1 MTACGTMVSLCM
13 NRLFVH
19 MYRHTAEKN
28 KTQKKVFLYNQM
40 NYASYQYKYIR
51 EYHIIHMSEAASEE
65 PKAAAPETK
74 AQLVQYIK
82 SWIETD
88 NDMRKLQKD
97 MKTLRDNKKMLTD
110 ALVNVM
116 KSNEIDV
123 FDIND
128 GKLVY
133 SKTKVKAPINKTSLF
148 AALLQHYNDEEAA
161 KKLSEFIMDSRQEKI
176 KESIRRKI
184 QK

>member
-1 MTACGTMVSLCM
+1 
-13 NRLFVH
+13 
-19 MYRHTAEKN
+19 
-28 KTQKKVFLYNQM
+28 
-40 NYASYQYKYIR
+40 
-51 EYHIIHMSEAASEE
+51 MSEATEE
-65 PKAAAPETK
+65 PKAAPETK

-82 SWIETD
+82 SWIEVD
-88 NDMRKLQKD
+88 NEMRKLQKD
-97 MKTLRDNKKMLTD
+97 MKTLKDNKKTLTD

-133 SKTKVKAPINKTSLF
+133 AKTKVKAPINQTTLF
-148 AALLQHYNDEEAA
+148 AALMQHYKDEDAA
-161 KKLSEFIMDSRQEKI
+161 KKLSEFIMDSRQIKI

>member
-1 MTACGTMVSLCM
+1 
-13 NRLFVH
+13 
-19 MYRHTAEKN
+19 
-28 KTQKKVFLYNQM
+28 
-40 NYASYQYKYIR
+40 
-51 EYHIIHMSEAASEE
+51 MSEATEE
-65 PKAAAPETK
+65 PKAAPETK

-82 SWIETD
+82 SWIEVD
-88 NDMRKLQKD
+88 NSMRNLQKE
-97 MKTLRDNKKMLTD
+97 MKTLKDNKKTLTD

-133 SKTKVKAPINKTSLF
+133 AKTKVKAPINKTTLF
-148 AALLQHYNDEEAA
+148 SALMQHYSDEDTA

>member
-1 MTACGTMVSLCM
+1 
-13 NRLFVH
+13 
-19 MYRHTAEKN
+19 
-28 KTQKKVFLYNQM
+28 
-40 NYASYQYKYIR
+40 
-51 EYHIIHMSEAASEE
+51 MSEAPEE
-65 PKAAAPETK
+65 PKAAAGPETK

-82 SWIETD
+82 TWIDTD
-88 NDMRKLQKD
+88 NEMRKLQKD
-97 MKTLRDNKKMLTD
+97 MKTLRDNKKTLTD

-133 SKTKVKAPINKTSLF
+133 AKTKVKAPINKTSLF
-148 AALLQHYNDEEAA
+148 AALMQHYQDEDVA
-161 KKLSEFIMDSRQEKI
+161 KKLSVFIMDSRQEKV

>member
-1 MTACGTMVSLCM
+1 MQMPP
-13 NRLFVH
+13 
-19 MYRHTAEKN
+19 
-28 KTQKKVFLYNQM
+28 KV
-40 NYASYQYKYIR
+40 
-51 EYHIIHMSEAASEE
+51 SEATEATEE
-65 PKAAAPETK
+65 PKPAGPETK

-82 SWIETD
+82 SWIEVD
-88 NDMRKLQKD
+88 NDMRNLQKE
-97 MKTLRDNKKMLTD
+97 MKTLRDNKKTLTD

-133 SKTKVKAPINKTSLF
+133 AKTKVKAPINKTTLF
-148 AALLQHYNDEEAA
+148 GALMQHYNDEDAA
-161 KKLSEFIMDSRQEKI
+161 KKLSEFILDSRQEKV

>member
-1 MTACGTMVSLCM
+1 
-13 NRLFVH
+13 
-19 MYRHTAEKN
+19 
-28 KTQKKVFLYNQM
+28 
-40 NYASYQYKYIR
+40 
-51 EYHIIHMSEAASEE
+51 MSESQQPQQEE
-65 PKAAAPETK
+65 SKPAAPETK

-82 SWIETD
+82 SWIEVD

-97 MKTLRDNKKMLTD
+97 MKTLRDNKKTLTD

-133 SKTKVKAPINKTSLF
+133 SKTKVKMPINKTNLF
-148 AALLQHYNDEEAA
+148 AALMQHYNDEEAA

>member
-1 MTACGTMVSLCM
+1 
-13 NRLFVH
+13 
-19 MYRHTAEKN
+19 
-28 KTQKKVFLYNQM
+28 
-40 NYASYQYKYIR
+40 
-51 EYHIIHMSEAASEE
+51 MSEATEE
-65 PKAAAPETK
+65 PKAAPETK

-82 SWIETD
+82 SWIEVD
-88 NDMRKLQKD
+88 NEMRKLQKD
-97 MKTLRDNKKMLTD
+97 MKTLKDNKKTLTD

-133 SKTKVKAPINKTSLF
+133 AKTKVKAPINKTTLF
-148 AALLQHYNDEEAA
+148 AALMQHYKDEDAA
-161 KKLSEFIMDSRQEKI
+161 KKLSEFILDSRQEKI

>member
-1 MTACGTMVSLCM
+1 
-13 NRLFVH
+13 
-19 MYRHTAEKN
+19 
-28 KTQKKVFLYNQM
+28 
-40 NYASYQYKYIR
+40 
-51 EYHIIHMSEAASEE
+51 MSESPEE
-65 PKAAAPETK
+65 PKAAPETK

-82 SWIETD
+82 SWIEVD
-88 NDMRKLQKD
+88 NEMRKLQKE
-97 MKTLRDNKKMLTD
+97 MKTLKDNKKTLTD

-133 SKTKVKAPINKTSLF
+133 AKTKVKAPINQTTLF
-148 AALLQHYNDEEAA
+148 ASLMQHYNDEDAA
-161 KKLSEFIMDSRQEKI
+161 KKLSEFIMDSRQIKI

>member
-1 MTACGTMVSLCM
+1 
-13 NRLFVH
+13 
-19 MYRHTAEKN
+19 
-28 KTQKKVFLYNQM
+28 M

-51 EYHIIHMSEAASEE
+51 EYHIIHMSEASEE

>member
-1 MTACGTMVSLCM
+1 
-13 NRLFVH
+13 
-19 MYRHTAEKN
+19 
-28 KTQKKVFLYNQM
+28 
-40 NYASYQYKYIR
+40 
-51 EYHIIHMSEAASEE
+51 MSEATEE
-65 PKAAAPETK
+65 PKAVAAGPETK
-74 AQLVQYIK
+74 AQLVQFIK

-88 NDMRKLQKD
+88 NEMHKLQKD
-97 MKTLRDNKKMLTD
+97 MKTLRDNKKTLTD

-133 SKTKVKAPINKTSLF
+133 AKTKVKAPINKTTLF
-148 AALLQHYNDEEAA
+148 SALMQHYNDEDAA
-161 KKLSEFIMDSRQEKI
+161 KKLSEFIMDSRQDTI

-184 QK
+184 QKK

>member
-1 MTACGTMVSLCM
+1 
-13 NRLFVH
+13 
-19 MYRHTAEKN
+19 
-28 KTQKKVFLYNQM
+28 
-40 NYASYQYKYIR
+40 
-51 EYHIIHMSEAASEE
+51 MSE
-65 PKAAAPETK
+65 PAAPETK

-82 SWIETD
+82 SWIEVD
-88 NDMRKLQKD
+88 NQMRNLQKD
-97 MKTLRDNKKMLTD
+97 MKTLRDNKKTLTD

-133 SKTKVKAPINKTSLF
+133 AKTKVKAPINKTTLV
-148 AALLQHYNDEEAA
+148 AALMQHYNDEEAA
-161 KKLSEFIMDSRQEKI
+161 KNLSEFIMSSRQEKV
-176 KESIRRKI
+176 KESIRRKL

>member
-1 MTACGTMVSLCM
+1 
-13 NRLFVH
+13 
-19 MYRHTAEKN
+19 
-28 KTQKKVFLYNQM
+28 
-40 NYASYQYKYIR
+40 
-51 EYHIIHMSEAASEE
+51 MSEAPEE
-65 PKAAAPETK
+65 PKTAAAPETK

-82 SWIETD
+82 SWIEVD

-97 MKTLRDNKKMLTD
+97 MKTLRDNKKALTD
-110 ALVNVM
+110 ALVSVM

-133 SKTKVKAPINKTSLF
+133 SKTKVKVPINKTNLF
-148 AALLQHYNDEEAA
+148 AALMQHYNDEEAA

>member
-1 MTACGTMVSLCM
+1 
-13 NRLFVH
+13 
-19 MYRHTAEKN
+19 
-28 KTQKKVFLYNQM
+28 
-40 NYASYQYKYIR
+40 
-51 EYHIIHMSEAASEE
+51 MSEPAEE
-65 PKAAAPETK
+65 AKAAPETK
-74 AQLVQYIK
+74 AQLVQFIK
-82 SWIETD
+82 SWIEVD
-88 NDMRKLQKD
+88 NDIRDLQKEL
-97 MKTLRDNKKMLTD
+97 KTMRENKKTLTD

-133 SKTKVKAPINKTSLF
+133 AKTKVKAPINKTSLF
-148 AALLQHYNDEEAA
+148 AALMQHYQDEDAA
-161 KKLSEFIMDSRQEKI
+161 KKLSEFILDSRQEKV

>member
-1 MTACGTMVSLCM
+1 
-13 NRLFVH
+13 
-19 MYRHTAEKN
+19 MYR
-28 KTQKKVFLYNQM
+28 YNQYK
-40 NYASYQYKYIR
+40 NVVLQYTIA
-51 EYHIIHMSEAASEE
+51 IHTMSEQSEE
-65 PKAAAPETK
+65 PKAVTAGPETK

-82 SWIETD
+82 TWIEVD
-88 NDMRKLQKD
+88 NDMRKLQKE
-97 MKTLRDNKKMLTD
+97 MKTLRDNKKTLTD

-133 SKTKVKAPINKTSLF
+133 AKTKVKVPINKTNLF
-148 AALLQHYNDEEAA
+148 AALMQHYNDEDAA

>member
-1 MTACGTMVSLCM
+1 
-13 NRLFVH
+13 
-19 MYRHTAEKN
+19 
-28 KTQKKVFLYNQM
+28 
-40 NYASYQYKYIR
+40 
-51 EYHIIHMSEAASEE
+51 MSEASEE
-65 PKAAAPETK
+65 PKDVSDPETK

-82 SWIETD
+82 SWIEVD
-88 NDMRKLQKD
+88 NQMRNLQKE
-97 MKTLRDNKKMLTD
+97 MKTLKDNKKTLTD

-133 SKTKVKAPINKTSLF
+133 SKQKVKAPINKTTLF
-148 AALLQHYNDEEAA
+148 AALMQHYNDEEAA
-161 KKLSEFIMDSRQEKI
+161 KNLSEFIMNSRQEKI

>member
-1 MTACGTMVSLCM
+1 
-13 NRLFVH
+13 
-19 MYRHTAEKN
+19 
-28 KTQKKVFLYNQM
+28 
-40 NYASYQYKYIR
+40 
-51 EYHIIHMSEAASEE
+51 MSEASEE
-65 PKAAAPETK
+65 PKVTSAAGPETK
-74 AQLVQYIK
+74 AQLVQFIK
-82 SWIETD
+82 SWIEVD
-88 NDMRKLQKD
+88 NDMRNLQKE
-97 MKTLRDNKKMLTD
+97 MKTLRDNKKTLTD

-133 SKTKVKAPINKTSLF
+133 AKTKVKAPINKTSLF
-148 AALLQHYNDEEAA
+148 AALMQHYQDEDAA
-161 KKLSEFIMDSRQEKI
+161 KKLSEFILDSRQEKV

>member
-1 MTACGTMVSLCM
+1 
-13 NRLFVH
+13 
-19 MYRHTAEKN
+19 
-28 KTQKKVFLYNQM
+28 
-40 NYASYQYKYIR
+40 
-51 EYHIIHMSEAASEE
+51 MSEATEE
-65 PKAAAPETK
+65 PKSAPETK

-82 SWIETD
+82 SWIEVD
-88 NDMRKLQKD
+88 NSMRNLQKE
-97 MKTLRDNKKMLTD
+97 MKALKDNKKTLTD

-133 SKTKVKAPINKTSLF
+133 AKTKVKAPINKTTLF
-148 AALLQHYNDEEAA
+148 AALMQHYKDEDAA
-161 KKLSEFIMDSRQEKI
+161 KKLSEFILDSRQEKI

>member
-1 MTACGTMVSLCM
+1 
-13 NRLFVH
+13 
-19 MYRHTAEKN
+19 
-28 KTQKKVFLYNQM
+28 
-40 NYASYQYKYIR
+40 
-51 EYHIIHMSEAASEE
+51 MSEASEE
-65 PKAAAPETK
+65 PKVTAAAGPETK

-82 SWIETD
+82 SWSEVD
-88 NDMRKLQKD
+88 NNMRNLQKE
-97 MKTLRDNKKMLTD
+97 MKTLRDNKKTLTD

-133 SKTKVKAPINKTSLF
+133 AKTKVKVPINKTSLF
-148 AALLQHYNDEEAA
+148 SALMQHYKDEDAA
-161 KKLSEFIMDSRQEKI
+161 KKLSEFIMDSRQEKV

>member
-1 MTACGTMVSLCM
+1 MLLT
-13 NRLFVH
+13 LFSFNVI
-19 MYRHTAEKN
+19 
-28 KTQKKVFLYNQM
+28 F
-40 NYASYQYKYIR
+40 QYKNNDFIVYNIN
-51 EYHIIHMSEAASEE
+51 MSEPTE
-65 PKAAAPETK
+65 PTAAPETK

-82 SWIETD
+82 SWIEVD

-97 MKTLRDNKKMLTD
+97 MKTLRDNKKTLTD

-123 FDIND
+123 FDLND

-133 SKTKVKAPINKTSLF
+133 AKTKVKAPINKTTLF
-148 AALLQHYNDEEAA
+148 AALMQHYNNEDAA
-161 KKLSEFIMDSRQEKI
+161 KKLSEFILESRQEKV

>member
-1 MTACGTMVSLCM
+1 
-13 NRLFVH
+13 
-19 MYRHTAEKN
+19 
-28 KTQKKVFLYNQM
+28 
-40 NYASYQYKYIR
+40 
-51 EYHIIHMSEAASEE
+51 MSEASEE
-65 PKAAAPETK
+65 PKVTAAAGPETK

-82 SWIETD
+82 SWIEVD

-97 MKTLRDNKKMLTD
+97 MKTLWDNKKTLTD

-133 SKTKVKAPINKTSLF
+133 AKTKVKVPINKTNLF
-148 AALLQHYNDEEAA
+148 AVLMQHYNDEEAA
-161 KKLSEFIMDSRQEKI
+161 KKLREFIMDSRQEKI
-176 KESIRRKI
+176 MESIRRKI

>member
-1 MTACGTMVSLCM
+1 MCYGI
-13 NRLFVH
+13 NI
-19 MYRHTAEKN
+19 KI
-28 KTQKKVFLYNQM
+28 LY
-40 NYASYQYKYIR
+40 YSI
-51 EYHIIHMSEAASEE
+51 YHNPQMSEPSEE

-82 SWIETD
+82 SWIEVD

-97 MKTLRDNKKMLTD
+97 MKTLRDNKKTLTD
-110 ALVNVM
+110 ALVTVM

-133 SKTKVKAPINKTSLF
+133 AKTKVKVPINKTSLF
-148 AALLQHYNDEEAA
+148 AALMQHYNDEDAA
-161 KKLSEFIMDSRQEKI
+161 KKLSEFIMDSRQEKV

>member
-1 MTACGTMVSLCM
+1 
-13 NRLFVH
+13 
-19 MYRHTAEKN
+19 
-28 KTQKKVFLYNQM
+28 
-40 NYASYQYKYIR
+40 
-51 EYHIIHMSEAASEE
+51 MSEATEE
-65 PKAAAPETK
+65 PKAAPETK

-82 SWIETD
+82 SWIEVD
-88 NDMRKLQKD
+88 NSMRNLQKE
-97 MKTLRDNKKMLTD
+97 MKVLKDNKKTLTD

-133 SKTKVKAPINKTSLF
+133 AKTKVKAPINKTTLF
-148 AALLQHYNDEEAA
+148 AALMQHYKDEDAA

>member
-1 MTACGTMVSLCM
+1 
-13 NRLFVH
+13 
-19 MYRHTAEKN
+19 
-28 KTQKKVFLYNQM
+28 
-40 NYASYQYKYIR
+40 
-51 EYHIIHMSEAASEE
+51 MSEATEE
-65 PKAAAPETK
+65 TAKAPETK
-74 AQLVQYIK
+74 AQLVQFIK

-88 NDMRKLQKD
+88 NEMLKLQKQ
-97 MKTLRDNKKMLTD
+97 MKTLRDNKKTMTD

-133 SKTKVKAPINKTSLF
+133 VKTKVKAPINKTSLF
-148 AALLQHYNDEEAA
+148 AALMQHYQDEDAA
-161 KKLSEFIMDSRQEKI
+161 KKLSEFIMNSRAENVKD
-176 KESIRRKI
+176 SIRRKI

>member
-1 MTACGTMVSLCM
+1 
-13 NRLFVH
+13 
-19 MYRHTAEKN
+19 
-28 KTQKKVFLYNQM
+28 
-40 NYASYQYKYIR
+40 
-51 EYHIIHMSEAASEE
+51 MSEASEE
-65 PKAAAPETK
+65 SKAASAPETK

-82 SWIETD
+82 TWIDVD
-88 NDMRKLQKD
+88 NQMRTLQKE
-97 MKTLRDNKKMLTD
+97 MKTLKDNKKTLTD

-133 SKTKVKAPINKTSLF
+133 AKTKVKGPINKTTLF
-148 AALLQHYNDEEAA
+148 TALMQHYNDEEAA
-161 KKLSEFIMDSRQEKI
+161 KNLSEFIMNSRQEKI

>member
-1 MTACGTMVSLCM
+1 
-13 NRLFVH
+13 
-19 MYRHTAEKN
+19 
-28 KTQKKVFLYNQM
+28 
-40 NYASYQYKYIR
+40 
-51 EYHIIHMSEAASEE
+51 MSEPVEE
-65 PKAAAPETK
+65 PKAPETK

-82 SWIETD
+82 TWIEVD

-97 MKTLRDNKKMLTD
+97 MKTLRDNKKALTD

-133 SKTKVKAPINKTSLF
+133 SKTKVKVPINKTNLF
-148 AALLQHYNDEEAA
+148 ATLMQHYNDENTA
-161 KKLSEFIMDSRQEKI
+161 KQLSEFIMDSRQEKV
-176 KESIRRKI
+176 KESIRRKM

>member
-1 MTACGTMVSLCM
+1 
-13 NRLFVH
+13 
-19 MYRHTAEKN
+19 
-28 KTQKKVFLYNQM
+28 
-40 NYASYQYKYIR
+40 
-51 EYHIIHMSEAASEE
+51 MSEATEE
-65 PKAAAPETK
+65 PKSAGPETK

-82 SWIETD
+82 SWIEVD
-88 NDMRKLQKD
+88 NDMRNLQKE
-97 MKTLRDNKKMLTD
+97 MKTLRDNKKTMTD

-133 SKTKVKAPINKTSLF
+133 VKTKVKAPINKTSLF
-148 AALLQHYNDEEAA
+148 AALMQHYQDEDAA
-161 KKLSEFIMDSRQEKI
+161 KKLSEFIMNSRAENVKD
-176 KESIRRKI
+176 SIRRKI

>member
-1 MTACGTMVSLCM
+1 
-13 NRLFVH
+13 
-19 MYRHTAEKN
+19 
-28 KTQKKVFLYNQM
+28 
-40 NYASYQYKYIR
+40 
-51 EYHIIHMSEAASEE
+51 MSEATEE
-65 PKAAAPETK
+65 PKAASAPETK

-82 SWIETD
+82 SWIEVD
-88 NDMRKLQKD
+88 NQMRNLQKE
-97 MKTLRDNKKMLTD
+97 MKTLKDNKKTLTD

-133 SKTKVKAPINKTSLF
+133 SKTKVKAAINKTTLF
-148 AALLQHYNDEEAA
+148 AALMQHYNDEEAA
-161 KKLSEFIMDSRQEKI
+161 KNLSEFIMSSRQEKI

>member
-1 MTACGTMVSLCM
+1 
-13 NRLFVH
+13 
-19 MYRHTAEKN
+19 
-28 KTQKKVFLYNQM
+28 LY
-40 NYASYQYKYIR
+40 AIAT
-51 EYHIIHMSEAASEE
+51 MSEATEE
-65 PKAAAPETK
+65 PKAAPETK

-82 SWIETD
+82 MWIETD
-88 NDMRKLQKD
+88 NEMIKLQKE

-133 SKTKVKAPINKTSLF
+133 AKTKVKAPINKTSLF
-148 AALLQHYNDEEAA
+148 AALMQHYQDEDAA
-161 KKLSEFIMDSRQEKI
+161 NKLSEFIMDSRQVKV
-176 KESIRRKI
+176 KDSIRRKI
-184 QK
+184 TK

>member
-1 MTACGTMVSLCM
+1 
-13 NRLFVH
+13 
-19 MYRHTAEKN
+19 
-28 KTQKKVFLYNQM
+28 
-40 NYASYQYKYIR
+40 
-51 EYHIIHMSEAASEE
+51 MSEVVSEE
-65 PKAAAPETK
+65 PKAVTAGPETK

>member
-1 MTACGTMVSLCM
+1 
-13 NRLFVH
+13 
-19 MYRHTAEKN
+19 
-28 KTQKKVFLYNQM
+28 
-40 NYASYQYKYIR
+40 
-51 EYHIIHMSEAASEE
+51 
-65 PKAAAPETK
+65 
-74 AQLVQYIK
+74 
-82 SWIETD
+82 
-88 NDMRKLQKD
+88 MRNLQKE
-97 MKTLRDNKKMLTD
+97 MKTLKDNKKTLTD

-133 SKTKVKAPINKTSLF
+133 AKTKVKAPINQTTLF
-148 AALLQHYNDEEAA
+148 ASLMQHYNDEDAA
-161 KKLSEFIMDSRQEKI
+161 KKLSEFIMDSRQIKI

>member
-1 MTACGTMVSLCM
+1 
-13 NRLFVH
+13 
-19 MYRHTAEKN
+19 
-28 KTQKKVFLYNQM
+28 
-40 NYASYQYKYIR
+40 
-51 EYHIIHMSEAASEE
+51 MSEASEE
-65 PKAAAPETK
+65 PKAASAPETK

-82 SWIETD
+82 SWIEVD
-88 NDMRKLQKD
+88 NQMRNLQKE
-97 MKTLRDNKKMLTD
+97 MKTLKDNKKTLTD

-133 SKTKVKAPINKTSLF
+133 SKQKVKAPVNKKTLF
-148 AALLQHYNDEEAA
+148 AALMQHYNDEEAA
-161 KKLSEFIMDSRQEKI
+161 KNLSEFIMSSRQEKI

>member
-1 MTACGTMVSLCM
+1 
-13 NRLFVH
+13 
-19 MYRHTAEKN
+19 
-28 KTQKKVFLYNQM
+28 
-40 NYASYQYKYIR
+40 
-51 EYHIIHMSEAASEE
+51 MSEASDE
-65 PKAAAPETK
+65 PKAAAAGPETK

-82 SWIETD
+82 TWIEVD
-88 NDMRKLQKD
+88 NDMRNMQKD
-97 MKTLRDNKKMLTD
+97 MKTLRDKKKTLTD

-123 FDIND
+123 FDMND

-133 SKTKVKAPINKTSLF
+133 AKTKVKVPINKTNLF
-148 AALLQHYNDEEAA
+148 AALMQHYNDEGAA

>member
-1 MTACGTMVSLCM
+1 
-13 NRLFVH
+13 
-19 MYRHTAEKN
+19 MYR
-28 KTQKKVFLYNQM
+28 YNQYK
-40 NYASYQYKYIR
+40 NVVLQY
-51 EYHIIHMSEAASEE
+51 IIVIHTMSESLEE
-65 PKAAAPETK
+65 PKAATTGPETK

-82 SWIETD
+82 SWIEVD

-97 MKTLRDNKKMLTD
+97 MKTLRDNKKTLTD
-110 ALVNVM
+110 ALVTVM

-133 SKTKVKAPINKTSLF
+133 AKTSLF
-148 AALLQHYNDEEAA
+148 AALMQHYNDEAAA
-161 KKLSEFIMDSRQEKI
+161 KKLSEFIMDSRQEKV

>member
-1 MTACGTMVSLCM
+1 
-13 NRLFVH
+13 
-19 MYRHTAEKN
+19 
-28 KTQKKVFLYNQM
+28 
-40 NYASYQYKYIR
+40 
-51 EYHIIHMSEAASEE
+51 MSEQSEE
-65 PKAAAPETK
+65 PKAAAAGPETK
-74 AQLVQYIK
+74 AQLVQHIK
-82 SWIETD
+82 SWIEVD
-88 NDMRKLQKD
+88 NEMRKLQKD
-97 MKTLRDNKKMLTD
+97 MKTLRDNKKALTD

-133 SKTKVKAPINKTSLF
+133 AKTKVKVPINKTSLF
-148 AALLQHYNDEEAA
+148 AALMQHYKDEDAA
-161 KKLSEFIMDSRQEKI
+161 KKLSEFIMDSRQEKV

>member
-1 MTACGTMVSLCM
+1 
-13 NRLFVH
+13 
-19 MYRHTAEKN
+19 
-28 KTQKKVFLYNQM
+28 
-40 NYASYQYKYIR
+40 
-51 EYHIIHMSEAASEE
+51 MSDAPEE
-65 PKAAAPETK
+65 PKSGPETK

-82 SWIETD
+82 TWIEVD
-88 NDMRKLQKD
+88 NDMRNMQKD
-97 MKTLRDNKKMLTD
+97 MKTLRDKKKTLTD

-123 FDIND
+123 FDMND

-133 SKTKVKAPINKTSLF
+133 AKTKVKVPINKTNLF
-148 AALLQHYNDEEAA
+148 AALMQHYNDEGAA